1 MPLSDQ
7 EIRRLFVLLE
17 REGWFWRDNLIY
29 SPKETMWLSGDKPWT
44 HDVVDFY
51 ERMNGRL
58 ARIETTCG
66 CDEAV
71 SDTASLVSVLA
82 AMQPDG

>member
-1 MPLSDQ
+1 
-7 EIRRLFVLLE
+7 
-17 REGWFWRDNLIY
+17 
-29 SPKETMWLSGDKPWT
+29 MWLSGDKPWT
-44 HDVVDFY
+44 HDVVDFHK
-51 ERMNGRL
+51 RMNGRL